1 MSVRAIVPIGHP
13 VLRETA
19 RPLDPAEVTTE
30 VVQRLIADLV
40 DTVRATDG
48 AGLAATQV
56 GAAVQVCVI
65 EVRPGNPRYPHKPV
79 IPLTV
84 LVNPVVTPQTAE
96 TFANYE
102 GCLSVPG
109 LRGVVDRFVDVR
121 VQALDGRGE
130 PVDLAVRGLS
140 AGTFQHETDHLHGRL
155 FVDRVADTRTLCTW
169 DEFRLRHEAAFT
181 QRARALVAR
190 FGS

>member
-1 MSVRAIVPIGHP
+1 MTVRDIVQIGHP
-13 VLRETA
+13 ALRAPA
-19 RPLDPAEVTTE
+19 RPLTPGEVAAPGI
-30 VVQRLIADLV
+30 QRLIDDLV
-40 DTVRATDG
+40 DTMRAADG

-56 GAAVQVCVI
+56 GEGVQVCVA
-65 EVRPGNPRYPHKPV
+65 EVRPGNPRYPYKPE

-84 LVNPVVTPQTAE
+84 LVNPVVEPLTAE

-109 LRGVVDRFVDVR
+109 LRGVVDRFVQVR
-121 VQALDGRGE
+121 VRALDRAGA
-130 PVDLAVRGLS
+130 PLDLTVRGLS

-169 DEFRLRHEAAFT
+169 DEFRVRHEAAFT
-181 QRARALVAR
+181 ERARTLVAR

>member
-1 MSVRAIVPIGHP
+1 MSVRDILAIGNP

-19 RPLDPAEVTTE
+19 RPLDPAEVAGAE
-30 VVQRLIADLV
+30 VRRLIADLV
-40 DTVRATDG
+40 DTMRAADG

-56 GAAVQVCVI
+56 GEAVQVCVV
-65 EVRPGNPRYPHKPV
+65 EVRPGNPRYPYKPA

-84 LVNPVVTPQTAE
+84 LVNPVVTARTGE

-109 LRGVVDRFVDVR
+109 LRGVVDRFVEVR
-121 VQALDGRGE
+121 VQGLDGHGE
-130 PVDLAVRGLS
+130 PLDLTVRGLS
-140 AGTFQHETDHLHGRL
+140 AGTFQHETDHLHGVL
-155 FVDRVADTRTLCTW
+155 FVDRVTDTRTLCTW

-181 QRARALVAR
+181 ARARALVDR
-190 FGS
+190 LGS